1 MGGAYPELVAAESR
15 ITATLKQE
23 EERFGETLEHG
34 MSILDAAL
42 AKNPKRLDG
51 DTAFKLN
58 DTFGFPVDLTAD
70 IGRERG
76 FEIDMAGFDAAMTA
90 QQERSRAASKF
101 KAGAQLEYKGAKTR
115 FDGYDTLSE
124 EGRVVALYR
133 EGSPVTAL
141 AAGEE
146 GVVVLDRTPFY
157 AESGGQVGDRG
168 ELTKGG
174 TCLTLFDVQDTQKIQ
189 ADVFGHYGLVKTG
202 EVALGDTVAAQVD
215 LDKRRRTMRHHS
227 ATHLMHKALREV
239 LGGHVQQKGSLVDE
253 DKTRFDFSH
262 DAPMTAEQVARVEA
276 IVNNEVLA
284 NAETVARVM
293 PIDDAQK
300 LGAMMLFGEKYGDEV
315 RVLDIGTSRELC
327 GGTHVGR
334 TGDIGLFRV
343 VSEGGVAAGVRRVE
357 AVAGTVAVDLARRE
371 AEQLGRVAGVLKAQ
385 PQELETKLGQ
395 MLENVKA
402 LEKEVARLKGQLAFG
417 KLDQVLDMGMT
428 TIKGVK
434 AIALVL
440 DGADGTVLRESLDK
454 VKDRMGSGIALL
466 AAVVDGK
473 VSLVAGVTKDLT
485 DRVKAGEL
493 ANFVAQQVGGKGGGR
508 PDMAQAGG
516 TNPAALPAAIA
527 SVKGWLEQRL

>member
-1 MGGAYPELVAAESR
+1 
-15 ITATLKQE
+15 
-23 EERFGETLEHG
+23 
-34 MSILDAAL
+34 
-42 AKNPKRLDG
+42 
-51 DTAFKLN
+51 
-58 DTFGFPVDLTAD
+58 
-70 IGRERG
+70 
-76 FEIDMAGFDAAMTA
+76 
-90 QQERSRAASKF
+90 
-101 KAGAQLEYKGAKTR
+101 
-115 FDGYDTLSE
+115 
-124 EGRVVALYR
+124 VVALYR
-133 EGSPVTAL
+133 EGSPVTSL

-168 ELTKGG
+168 ELSKGG
-174 TCLTLFDVQDTQKIQ
+174 TCLTLFEVQDTQKIQ

-202 EVALGDTVAAQVD
+202 EVAVGDTVAAQVD

-227 ATHLMHKALREV
+227 VTHLMHKALREV

-262 DAPMTAEQVARVEA
+262 DAPMTADEIARIEA
-276 IVNNEVLA
+276 IVNAEVLA

-293 PIDDAQK
+293 PIEAAQK
-300 LGAMMLFGEKYGDEV
+300 SGAMMLFGEKYGDEV

-327 GGTHVGR
+327 GGTHVAR

-357 AVAGTVAVDLARRE
+357 AVAGSVAIDLAHRE
-371 AEQLGRVAGVLKAQ
+371 AGQLERIAGVLKAQ
-385 PQELETKLGQ
+385 PQELEAKLGQ
-395 MLENVKA
+395 IMESVKS

-417 KLDQVLDMGMT
+417 KLDQVLAGAIT
-428 TIKGVK
+428 TIKGIK

-440 DGADGTVLRESLDK
+440 EGADGTVLRESLDK

-466 AAVVDGK
+466 AAVTDGK

-516 TNPAALPAAIA
+516 TDAAALPAAIA